1 LLAATPTIGETAQRR
16 ISIRRCDI
24 IWRLLKN
31 TIGLPF
37 FPRTW
42 ISFLFLILSFAI
54 GLFWFIVLVTLIST
68 GAGLVITLV
77 GLPILLFTAVLW
89 TFGARAER
97 WRVRMMLGVDI
108 PSPYRALPDGPW
120 TQVLRAFLT
129 DGAVWR
135 DLIYL
140 FLLFPIGLVEFVI
153 AVTGI
158 ATTGAFLTLPIYFW
172 ALPDGVRI
180 AERHGADID
189 YFWALPGGGVRISES
204 YGPVIDTLPEALIAA
219 AIALP
224 ALLLVLYLIRLM
236 ATGHALM
243 AQALLGPS
251 RDELASR
258 VDVLSTSRSRVLDS
272 AAQERRRIER
282 DLHDG
287 VQQHLTALA
296 MDLGMAREKLESDP
310 EAVSA
315 LVARAHDEA
324 KSTLAEL
331 RQLVRGISPAILADR
346 GLDAAISALA
356 ARCPVPVVVDVEL
369 SKRPPD
375 IVEMTAYFVVAESLT
390 NIARHSG
397 ASKARVTAWET
408 GKRIIVE
415 VWDNGRGDADRARG
429 TGLQGLEDRV
439 AGIDGRLRVDSPP
452 GGPTSIRAE
461 LPCA

>member
-1 LLAATPTIGETAQRR
+1 V
-16 ISIRRCDI
+16 
-24 IWRLLKN
+24 
-31 TIGLPF
+31 
-37 FPRTW
+37 
-42 ISFLFLILSFAI
+42 
-54 GLFWFIVLVTLIST
+54 VLVTLVST
-68 GAGLVITLV
+68 GVGLVITLV
-77 GLPILLFTAVLW
+77 GLPILVFTAVLW
-89 TFGARAER
+89 TYGARVER
-97 WRVRMMLGVDI
+97 WRVRVMLGVDI
-108 PSPYRALPDGPW
+108 PSPYRALPDGSW
-120 TQVLRAFLT
+120 AQRLQAFLT
-129 DGAVWR
+129 DSAVWR

-140 FLLFPIGLVEFVI
+140 SLLFPIGLVEFII
-153 AVTGI
+153 ALTGV

-172 ALPDGVRI
+172 ALPDGSVQI
-180 AERHGADID
+180 ADG
-189 YFWALPGGGVRISES
+189 
-204 YGPVIDTLPEALIAA
+204 YGPVIDTLPEALLAA
-219 AIALP
+219 AAALP
-224 ALLLVLYLIRLM
+224 VLLLALYLIRLM
-236 ATGHALM
+236 ATWHALL

-251 RDELASR
+251 QAELSSR
-258 VDVLSTSRSRVLDS
+258 VDLLSTSRSRVLDA

-287 VQQHLTALA
+287 VQQQLTALA
-296 MDLGMAREKLESDP
+296 MYLGMAREKLESDP
-310 EAVSA
+310 EAGRA
-315 LVARAHDEA
+315 LVARAHEEA

-369 SKRPPD
+369 SRRPPD

-397 ASKARVTAWET
+397 AGKARVTVWEADR
-408 GKRIIVE
+408 RIIAE

-439 AGIDGRLRVDSPP
+439 TAIDGRLRVDSPP

>member
-1 LLAATPTIGETAQRR
+1 M
-16 ISIRRCDI
+16 
-24 IWRLLKN
+24 
-31 TIGLPF
+31 
-37 FPRTW
+37 
-42 ISFLFLILSFAI
+42 
-54 GLFWFIVLVTLIST
+54 LVTLIST

-77 GLPILLFTAVLW
+77 GLPILAFTAVLW

-97 WRVRMMLGVDI
+97 WRMRVMLGVDI

-120 TQVLRAFLT
+120 MQRLRAFLT
-129 DGAVWR
+129 DSAVWR

-140 FLLFPIGLVEFVI
+140 FLLFPIGLAEFVI
-153 AVTGI
+153 AVTGV
-158 ATTGAFLTLPIYFW
+158 ATTGLFLTLPIYFW

-180 AERHGADID
+180 VERHGGDVNL
-189 YFWALPGGGVRISES
+189 WVLPGGGVRISES
-204 YGPVIDTLPEALIAA
+204 YGVIDTLPEALIAA

-236 ATGHALM
+236 ATGHALL

-310 EAVSA
+310 EAVSV

-356 ARCPVPVVVDVEL
+356 ARCPVPVVADVEL

-390 NIARHSG
+390 NVARHSG
-397 ASKARVTAWET
+397 ASKARVAVWET

-415 VWDNGRGDADRARG
+415 VWDNGRGDADAMRG

-439 AGIDGRLRVDSPP
+439 TGIDGRLRVDSPP
-452 GGPTSIRAE
+452 GGPTNIRAE